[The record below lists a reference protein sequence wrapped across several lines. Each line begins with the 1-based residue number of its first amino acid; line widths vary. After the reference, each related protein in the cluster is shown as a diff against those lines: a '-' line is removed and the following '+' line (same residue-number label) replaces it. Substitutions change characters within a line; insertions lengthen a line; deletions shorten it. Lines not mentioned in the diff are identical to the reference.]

1 MFTPALTQRGLM
13 IRISVG
19 FIQDVCIIMKR
30 TSKVETKQKTMYFHR
45 LKLKT
50 IDLFF
55 FSKST
60 RV

>member
-30 TSKVETKQKTMYFHR
+30 TYKGRNKTKNTVFSLIET
-45 LKLKT
+45 
-50 IDLFF
+50 
-55 FSKST
+55 
-60 RV
+60 